1 MIKCSVGGPP
11 PILCL
16 SVDLQSNIAAT
27 VGQSVKIINVREYRR
42 GNHKWSIQR
51 NWRHRVHKTQD
62 EDKQKIPQYANK
74 QT

>member
-1 MIKCSVGGPP
+1 MIKCSVGSPP

-42 GNHKWSIQR
+42 GNHKWPIQR

>member
-42 GNHKWSIQR
+42 GNHK
-51 NWRHRVHKTQD
+51 
-62 EDKQKIPQYANK
+62 
-74 QT
+74 